1 MKLNHLNLAVD
12 DVPEA
17 RRFLEAHFG
26 LRPVGEGHKNF
37 VILLDEDGFVLTL
50 MGVGRDNGVSYPK
63 TFHVGFIQPSDA
75 DVDAINQRLKDAEL
89 DVEAP
94 SQQHGAW
101 SFSFRAPGGFWIV
114 VRSEVDWQAGE
125 SAAQETAGSHRRH
138 RHRH

>member
-1 MKLNHLNLAVD
+1 MKLNHMNLAVD
-12 DVPEA
+12 DVPAA
-17 RRFLEAHFG
+17 RQFLEQHFG

-37 VILLDEDGFVLTL
+37 AILLDEDGFVLTM
-50 MGVGRDNGVSYPK
+50 MGVGRENAVSYPK
-63 TFHVGFIQPSDA
+63 TFHIGFIQPSDVN
-75 DVDAINQRLKDAEL
+75 VDAINQRLKDDGL

-125 SAAQETAGSHRRH
+125 SAVEETAGSHRH
-138 RHRH
+138 RH